1 MNTKIELRDILECAI
16 THWLRPNLSADQQVN
31 LDETTINQVL
41 ALADQIGREKLLPS
55 ARILDVQPPEIVD
68 GFVRTPAALKAS
80 LEALA
85 EAGFFAPNTSSAR
98 GGIGLPILVSAAT
111 SALFAS
117 YDAPTFGYCM
127 LTTGVANLLHSFGT
141 ADQRARFL
149 APLESGRFFGTMCL
163 SEPHAGSSVGD
174 VRTSAR
180 ALPDGR
186 YQLRGSKMW
195 ISGCEHE
202 LSENIIHMVLARVEG
217 APAGSKGLS
226 LFIVPRFQ
234 FDANGSTDRSL
245 PNGVELVALNHKMG
259 YRGTVNGAL
268 NFGGN
273 RECIGELLG
282 PLHGGMA
289 CMFQMMNEARIAVG
303 IGAAAIG
310 WRGYQI
316 ARDYAHERTQGRTLS
331 QPNPLNPPVPIIQHT
346 DVKRML
352 IKARAQS
359 EAALALCLYG
369 AQLVDQP
376 DNKAAQ
382 QRLSLLTPIM
392 KSWPSKYALEAND
405 LAIQVLGGAGYTQ
418 DWPVEKLYRDN
429 RLNPIHEGTHGIQ
442 ALDLLLRKLLG
453 DSGRALNL
461 LLIDIEVSAAKAIA
475 LQSTSGI
482 ALAQVCQRIHAK
494 VQQLST
500 KLPAWVELFQQN
512 PNQVAAQASLVLD
525 ALGTCVACWLSADF
539 ACATHQ
545 HPLHQRLLDNVTYLA
560 HFELPVAFAT
570 LDCAFATSGFL
581 VGLEAGTI

>member
-1 MNTKIELRDILECAI
+1 MSNPIELIDFLNCALSC
-16 THWLRPNLSADQQVN
+16 WLKPD
-31 LDETTINQVL
+31 LDETTLSQVL

-55 ARILDVQPPEIVD
+55 ARILDIQSPAIVD
-68 GFVRTPAALKAS
+68 GRVVTPVALKAS
-80 LEALA
+80 LDALA
-85 EAGFFAPNTSSAR
+85 EAGFFAPNASAER
-98 GGIGLPILVSAAT
+98 AGIGLPVLVSAAT

-127 LTTGVANLLHSFGT
+127 LTTGVANLIHSFGT
-141 ADQRARFL
+141 ADQQARFL
-149 APLESGRFFGTMCL
+149 APLEAGKFFGTMCL

-180 ALPDGR
+180 LLPDGR
-186 YQLRGSKMW
+186 YALRGSKMW

-202 LSENIIHMVLARVEG
+202 LSENIIHTVLARVEG
-217 APAGSKGLS
+217 AAAGSKGLS
-226 LFIVPRFQ
+226 LFIVPRFNQ
-234 FDANGSTDRSL
+234 DARGAADRSL

-268 NFGGN
+268 SFGTD
-273 RECIGELLG
+273 RDCMGELLG

-316 ARDYAHERTQGRTLS
+316 ARDYAHERTQGRPLS
-331 QPNPLNPPVPIIQHT
+331 QPNPQNPPVPIIEHS

-359 EAALALCLYG
+359 EAAVVLCLYG
-369 AQLVDQP
+369 AHLVDQP
-376 DNKAAQ
+376 DNQFMQ
-382 QRLSLLTPIM
+382 QRLGLLTPIM

-418 DWPVEKLYRDN
+418 DWLVEKLYRDN

-453 DSGRALNL
+453 DSGHALSL
-461 LLIDIEVSAAKAIA
+461 LLLDINVSASKAA
-475 LQSTSGI
+475 SWATLNGDG
-482 ALAQVCQRIHAK
+482 LANICQKIYVK
-494 VQQLST
+494 VQQLCA
-500 KLPAWVELFQQN
+500 KLPAWAELFQRN
-512 PNQVAAQASLVLD
+512 PDHVAAQASLVLD

-539 ACATHQ
+539 ALATHA

-560 HFELPVAFAT
+560 QFELPAAFAT
-570 LDCAFATSGFL
+570 LDCALATDGFL
-581 VGLEAGTI
+581 AGLEVGAI